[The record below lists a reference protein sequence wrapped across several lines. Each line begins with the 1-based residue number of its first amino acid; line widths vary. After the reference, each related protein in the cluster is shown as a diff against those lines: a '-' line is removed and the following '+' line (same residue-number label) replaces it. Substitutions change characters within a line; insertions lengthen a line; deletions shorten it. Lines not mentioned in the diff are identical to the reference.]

1 MEKPAKSLS
10 RQLEFNVAKSND
22 FNAMKNEILKN
33 REGRIIAQV
42 KGEWLLGRSG
52 LPVARYVK
60 TVGKTLTPEGR
71 VVGNGDLRLFELGKN
86 HSAK

>member
-1 MEKPAKSLS
+1 
-10 RQLEFNVAKSND
+10 
-22 FNAMKNEILKN
+22 MKIEILKN

-60 TVGKTLTPEGR
+60 AVDKTLTPEGR
-71 VVGNGDLRLFELGKN
+71 VVGNGDVRMIQVGKN
-86 HSAK
+86 QPK